1 MNLRSRAGA
10 AFATAAATLALAA
23 PAMAANL
30 TVSDPA
36 DIQHGVDLLKVK
48 VANDDQE
55 LRVVLTHINLRKSF
69 RTGAGGSV
77 YIDNDP
83 ADKGPEYVFAGGFFE
98 GTDYLLSRTEGFG
111 AEKWGK
117 AVRCDYRMRLDYAD
131 EKTRMRMAQDC
142 LGDVDQ
148 VRVAVK
154 VAGQRT
160 DGTTLVDW
168 LGEPRE
174 FTAWVPRG

>member
-1 MNLRSRAGA
+1 MNTRTRALTLA
-10 AFATAAATLALAA
+10 ATSAATLALAA
-23 PAMAANL
+23 PAMAASL
-30 TVSDPA
+30 TVTDPE
-36 DIQHGVDLLKVK
+36 DISHGVDLRKVK
-48 VANDDQE
+48 VANGDE
-55 LRVVLTHINLRKSF
+55 TLRVTLTHINLRKSF

-77 YIDNDP
+77 YLDTDP

-98 GTDYLLSRTEGFG
+98 GTDYLLSETEGFG
-111 AEKWGK
+111 PDKWGK
-117 AVRCDYRMRLDYAD
+117 AVSCDYRMRLDYVE

-168 LGEPRE
+168 LGEPRQ

>member
-1 MNLRSRAGA
+1 MNTRTRAGA
-10 AFATAAATLALAA
+10 CLAGTAATLALAA
-23 PAMAANL
+23 PAMAA
-30 TVSDPA
+30 TIAVSDPA

-48 VANDDQE
+48 LADEDQE
-55 LRVVLTHINLRKSF
+55 LRVTLTHINLRKSF

-77 YIDNDP
+77 YFDTDP

-111 AEKWGK
+111 ADQWGK
-117 AVRCDYRMRLDYAD
+117 AVGCDYRMRLDYAE
-131 EKTRMRMAQDC
+131 EKTRIRMDQGC

-154 VAGQRT
+154 VAGQRS